1 MKIFIISAII
11 TIVIYWLF
19 GHLMDFLCKES
30 EEEKK
35 RIEEQEKNK
44 DVATRRVDEEL
55 KSPEVLDI
63 STIVFVSAIL
73 TMIGIPVSFVVR
85 YFIG

>member
-35 RIEEQEKNK
+35 RREEQEKNK